1 MKEDLTFMYQEN
13 GNLYCLF
20 ENYEEDI
27 EELGMEDLLVRFCGF
42 YKISSQTPKTI
53 TTSCVDYNK

>member
-1 MKEDLTFMYQEN
+1 MYQGN
-13 GNLYCLF
+13 GNLYWLF

-27 EELGMEDLLVRFCGF
+27 EELGMEDLLVRCCGF

-53 TTSCVDYNK
+53 TTSCVDYNKWK